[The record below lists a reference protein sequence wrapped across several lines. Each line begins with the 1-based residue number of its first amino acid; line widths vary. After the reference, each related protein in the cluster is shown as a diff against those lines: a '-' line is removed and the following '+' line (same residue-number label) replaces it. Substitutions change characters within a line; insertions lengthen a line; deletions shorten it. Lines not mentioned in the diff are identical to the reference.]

1 MQPRSASPSVQ
12 QSSPVPKDR
21 VLRFPRPWLFDLK
34 LSPRALALACAIV
47 QWTLPSNRGGYCFY
61 SARKLGELLG
71 WSRPTVERALA
82 DLRAADILETA
93 RRGRRIVAPV
103 MQSSING
110 DCPKTGNS
118 INADG
123 TLTKP
128 RSTQNLRLERE
139 GVSKRRSSLEALEER
154 KVAHSLKKKE
164 RFERKN
170 LKVIG
175 ESSIQTTKPENEAE
189 SVLAELETI
198 VTAEGTELS
207 CSETVRRKRLW
218 AVKDALR
225 DRKYPRGP
233 DRGEGSPDTSDLLIT
248 VKRAISDGWAGRNG
262 ADVIRHALK
271 NPENYDGGARGGK
284 KPRSNSHEGIIDR
297 GDESRERE
305 SADIVACRGNHEDLE
320 LSASR
325 QWRVCRERCGFIRK
339 VAS

>member
-1 MQPRSASPSVQ
+1 V
-12 QSSPVPKDR
+12 DR
-21 VLRFPRPWLFDLK
+21 AF
-34 LSPRALALACAIV
+34 
-47 QWTLPSNRGGYCFY
+47 
-61 SARKLGELLG
+61 
-71 WSRPTVERALA
+71 A
-82 DLRAADILETA
+82 DLRAAGILETA
-93 RRGRRIVAPV
+93 RRGRRITSPV
-103 MQSSING
+103 MATPING
-110 DCPKTGNS
+110 DSPEMGNS
-118 INADG
+118 INADR

-128 RSTQNLRLERE
+128 RSTQNLELESE
-139 GVSKRRSSLEALEER
+139 GVSKRRSSLEAIGER
-154 KVAHSLKKKE
+154 AHSLGKKE
-164 RFERKN
+164 RFE
-170 LKVIG
+170 LKKVAG
-175 ESSIQTTKPENEAE
+175 KAKIQTTKPENEAE
-189 SVLAELETI
+189 SVLADLETT

-305 SADIVACRGNHEDLE
+305 SAEIAACRGNHEDLE